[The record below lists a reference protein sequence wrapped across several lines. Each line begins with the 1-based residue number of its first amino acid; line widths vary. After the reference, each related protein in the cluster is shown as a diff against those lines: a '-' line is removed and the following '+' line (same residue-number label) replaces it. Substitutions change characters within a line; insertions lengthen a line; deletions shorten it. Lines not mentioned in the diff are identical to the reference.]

1 MVYIKC
7 ERCGVIFNHKN
18 INKRFCDKCT
28 KIRTKEL
35 VRKSV
40 KKKYHNDKTYREKK
54 KEQVRNKFIRDNFYG
69 LILGTT
75 KLGSHRRWNF
85 DKESKII
92 RREKKR
98 VLTGKTYTNPKF
110 QDLVDEKHEKIHKSG
125 IKKKVFS
132 SSKIP
137 NDINNFDYVD
147 EMCHRIIEY
156 FHIEIKDYDK
166 EILGCKKVSLKNFNR
181 YIMFRKLQ
189 NRNVEYVMELPKRLD
204 KIT

>member
-7 ERCGVIFNHKN
+7 ERCGIIFNHKN
-18 INKRFCDKCT
+18 INKRFCDECT

-40 KKKYHNDKTYREKK
+40 KKKYHNDKAYREKK

-75 KLGSHRRWNF
+75 KLGSHRRWSF

-98 VLTGKTYTNPKF
+98 VLTEGFINMVKLTLKDKHHYFRKYVQGCTYC
-110 QDLVDEKHEKIHKSG
+110 ESCE
-125 IKKKVFS
+125 
-132 SSKIP
+132 
-137 NDINNFDYVD
+137 DIC
-147 EMCHRIIEY
+147 EQKAIRIINPECG
-156 FHIEIKDYDK
+156 E
-166 EILGCKKVSLKNFNR
+166 
-181 YIMFRKLQ
+181 LQ
-189 NRNVEYVMELPKRLD
+189 
-204 KIT
+204 